1 MMMSSVSRV
10 RKCSA
15 DIVMPVPVARKIVM
29 MLHSEFCAVSERRS
43 VTPDSRKRLPSM
55 SMPKSAAIDGSS
67 KLMKM
72 VATSGKMTFSNFVT
86 SRSCSMTTSRS
97 FFVVKSF
104 MMGG

>member
-1 MMMSSVSRV
+1 
-10 RKCSA
+10 
-15 DIVMPVPVARKIVM
+15 
-29 MLHSEFCAVSERRS
+29 
-43 VTPDSRKRLPSM
+43 M

-67 KLMKM
+67 RLTKM

-97 FFVVKSF
+97 AFVVKSF